1 MLILGVD
8 EAGRGPVI
16 GPMVLA
22 GVLMKK
28 EDEKICKELN
38 IRDSKLISPKRR
50 EFLFDKIKEFAVEM
64 HYVKISASEIDK
76 QRKKMSLNELEAL
89 KVAELIKKFKAKPD
103 LIIIDLPDPTGYG
116 FIHRISKYFKIDSK
130 IKAEHKADANYPA
143 VSSASIIAKVV
154 RDREIEKLKK
164 QYGDLGSGYPAD
176 PKTKEFLLKNVDK
189 DFNFIRYSW
198 ETARRLK
205 KEKKQSTLSE
215 F

>member
-1 MLILGVD
+1 MLILGID

-28 EDEKICKELN
+28 EDEAITRELN

-50 EFLFDKIKEFAVEM
+50 GFLFNKVREFAVET
-64 HYVKISASEIDK
+64 HHVKIPAVEIDK

-89 KVAELIKKFKAKPD
+89 KIAELLKKFKQKPD
-103 LIIIDLPDPTGYG
+103 LIIIDLPDPTAYG
-116 FIHRISKYFKIDSK
+116 FIRRISKYVDIKAK
-130 IKAEHKADANYPA
+130 VKAEHKADANYPA

-154 RDREIEKLKK
+154 RDKEIEKIKK

-176 PKTKEFLLKNVDK
+176 PKTKKFIQENINKEYP
-189 DFNFIRYSW
+189 FIRYSW

-205 KEKKQSTLSE
+205 KEKKQSSLKD